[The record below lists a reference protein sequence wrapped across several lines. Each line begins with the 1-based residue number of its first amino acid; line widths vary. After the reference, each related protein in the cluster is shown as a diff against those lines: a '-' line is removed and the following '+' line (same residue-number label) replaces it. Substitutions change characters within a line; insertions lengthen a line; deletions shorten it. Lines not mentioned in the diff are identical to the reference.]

1 MLPKIG
7 GFFGFFASGQ
17 SMCRSR
23 SGSGESIGR
32 ARMFVVMDQQES
44 KKNSQAVLESIQECT
59 GIFFICLSVYVF
71 PSNSHV
77 AVYSIPS
84 SISFDVTLQFSVLEI
99 LHSSHRNVTLHVL

>member
-7 GFFGFFASGQ
+7 CFFGFFASGQ

-59 GIFFICLSVYVF
+59 GIFFICLSVFVCF
-71 PSNSHV
+71 V
-77 AVYSIPS
+77 
-84 SISFDVTLQFSVLEI
+84 
-99 LHSSHRNVTLHVL
+99 